1 MNALYLWEG
10 HLTQVWNQVDLGWQP
25 GERVHE
31 LGASTTSKGM
41 EGRSCTTMGRSN
53 KQFGGAGGD
62 RRRLLLEK

>member
-41 EGRSCTTMGRSN
+41 EGSCTTMGRSN